1 MIEAYLAVANIF
13 IYISHSMGYLAHNSP
28 ASRAQRTRRGRVF
41 LRVAKAGTKIW
52 WPQSRALMAMGWGTA
67 DIALTSPVKLHFPYW
82 LDSRSSVSINPV
94 KIGFRKWTEERNQQR
109 DALCSC
115 WIWFWI
121 ASICGNDTGKEW
133 LF

>member
-13 IYISHSMGYLAHNSP
+13 IYTSHSMGYLAHNSP

-67 DIALTSPVKLHFPYW
+67 NIALTSPVKLHFPYW
-82 LDSRSSVSINPV
+82 LDSRS
-94 KIGFRKWTEERNQQR
+94 
-109 DALCSC
+109 
-115 WIWFWI
+115 
-121 ASICGNDTGKEW
+121 
-133 LF
+133 